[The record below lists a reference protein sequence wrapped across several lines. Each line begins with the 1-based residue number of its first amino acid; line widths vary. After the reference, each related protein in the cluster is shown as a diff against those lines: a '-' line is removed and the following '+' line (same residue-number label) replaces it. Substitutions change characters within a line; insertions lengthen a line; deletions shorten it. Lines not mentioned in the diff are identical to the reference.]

1 MAAPAWGT
9 RERPWPIAVSTLD
22 AWKWFNQ
29 SEMTD
34 EEFRHRLE
42 HQDKPTVEAQVGQ
55 ALHRAVEVLMMD
67 VRTGGP
73 VSLQS
78 LVGMHREE
86 PDVSF
91 LFALDSGLDI
101 NLDHCMIVEQDVQWT
116 INTGLGWVTLRGI
129 TDAIHGTVIRDIK
142 TTRSF
147 KATRYQDSW
156 QWRAYLAMM
165 GAPVQAVPVSGV
177 RAGLSTQGSEAET
190 GSGQDQARQAETG
203 QCEGG
208 GLP

>member
-116 INTGLGWVTLRGI
+116 INTGLGWVTLRGHHRCHPWHSDQGHQDHQVI
-129 TDAIHGTVIRDIK
+129 QGHQVPGQLAVESLPGHDGGPSSGSSSIRCSCWPIHPRK
-142 TTRSF
+142 
-147 KATRYQDSW
+147 
-156 QWRAYLAMM
+156 
-165 GAPVQAVPVSGV
+165 
-177 RAGLSTQGSEAET
+177 
-190 GSGQDQARQAETG
+190 
-203 QCEGG
+203 
-208 GLP
+208 